1 MFKNFNECN
10 RCITRED
17 VLNITG
23 FNPINL
29 EYYQKAFI
37 HKSVLRFLS
46 SQNLNNSYE
55 RFEFL
60 GDSILN
66 LVIANFIF
74 NKYKNEEEG
83 HLTRIRTKLVN
94 GKTLSYLAKKI
105 KINEF
110 IIISKN
116 VEIIGGRNNDR
127 IIEDVFE
134 AFICAIYLDLG
145 FKYAEVFII
154 TTMNKYLD
162 FSIIEEDNN
171 FKDILLRM
179 CQKQFQ
185 ISPEYELITTTGPH
199 HTKTF
204 TSIVII
210 NGIRHKT
217 GTGKTKKESEQNASK
232 FTIESLDFQ
241 FAPVLP
247 NPSIPR
253 VVSVETSP
261 I

>member
-1 MFKNFNECN
+1 MFKNFNEVN
-10 RCITRED
+10 RCITRKD
-17 VLNITG
+17 VFNLTG

-46 SQNLNNSYE
+46 NQNLNNSYE

-60 GDSILN
+60 GDSVLN
-66 LVIANFIF
+66 LIIANFIF

-94 GKTLSYLAKKI
+94 GKTLSFLAKKI
-105 KINEF
+105 KLNDF

-127 IIEDVFE
+127 IIEDIFE

-154 TTMNKYLD
+154 TLMNKYLD
-162 FSIIEEDNN
+162 FDIIEEDNN
-171 FKDILLRM
+171 FKDILLRQ
-179 CQKQFQ
+179 CQKKFQ

-210 NGIRHKT
+210 NGIRYQT

-232 FTIESLDFQ
+232 FTLEHLENHV
-241 FAPVLP
+241 APVLP
-247 NPSIPR
+247 NPPVPLEDST
-253 VVSVETSP
+253 ETSP
-261 I
+261 T

>member
-1 MFKNFNECN
+1 MFKNFNESN
-10 RCITRED
+10 KCITRED
-17 VLNITG
+17 VFNFTG

-46 SQNLNNSYE
+46 NQNLNNSYE

-60 GDSILN
+60 GDSVLN
-66 LVIANFIF
+66 LIIANFIF

-105 KINEF
+105 KLNEF

-145 FKYAEVFII
+145 FKYAEVFI
-154 TTMNKYLD
+154 TTLMNKYLD
-162 FSIIEEDNN
+162 FNIIEEDNN
-171 FKDILLRM
+171 FKDILLRQ

-185 ISPEYELITTTGPH
+185 MSPEYELITTTGAQ

-217 GTGKTKKESEQNASK
+217 GVGKTKKESEQNASK
-232 FTIESLDFQ
+232 FTLEYLENQ
-241 FAPVLP
+241 LAPVLP
-247 NPSIPR
+247 NPPVPR
-253 VVSVETSP
+253 EVSSDTSP

>member
-1 MFKNFNECN
+1 MFKSFNDCN
-10 RCITRED
+10 KSITRED
-17 VLNITG
+17 VFNITG
-23 FNPINL
+23 FKPINL

-46 SQNLNNSYE
+46 NQNLNTSYE

-66 LVIANFIF
+66 LVIANYIF
-74 NKYKNEEEG
+74 NKYKNDEEG

-105 KINEF
+105 KLNEF

-116 VEIIGGRNNDR
+116 VETIGGRNNAR

-134 AFICAIYLDLG
+134 AFICAVFLDLG

-154 TTMNKYLD
+154 TVINKYID
-162 FSIIEEDNN
+162 FDIIEEDNN
-171 FKDILLRM
+171 FKDILLRQ

-185 ISPEYELITTTGPH
+185 ISPEYELVTTTGPH

-204 TSIVII
+204 ISVVII
-210 NGIRHKT
+210 NGVRHKT
-217 GTGKTKKESEQNASK
+217 GAGKTKKESEQNASK
-232 FTIESLDFQ
+232 FTLESLDVQ
-241 FAPVLP
+241 LAPVLP
-247 NPSIPR
+247 NPPIPL
-253 VVSVETSP
+253 VDSVETSP

>member
-1 MFKNFNECN
+1 MMFKSFNESN

-17 VLNITG
+17 ITKITG

-46 SQNLNNSYE
+46 SENLNNSYE

-60 GDSILN
+60 GDSVVN

-74 NKYKNEEEG
+74 NKYKDKEEG
-83 HLTRIRTKLVN
+83 YLTRIRTKLVN
-94 GKTLSYLAKKI
+94 GKTLSYLAKKL
-105 KINEF
+105 KLNDF
-110 IIISKN
+110 LIISKN
-116 VEIIGGRNNDR
+116 VETIGGRNNDR
-127 IIEDVFE
+127 IIEDIFE

-154 TTMNKYLD
+154 RILEEYLD
-162 FSIIEEDNN
+162 IDVIEEDNN
-171 FKDILLRM
+171 YKDILLRK
-179 CQKQFQ
+179 CQKEFQ
-185 ISPEYELITTTGPH
+185 TNPEYELITTTGPH

-204 TSIVII
+204 TSVVII
-210 NGIRHKT
+210 NGTKHKT

-232 FTIESLDFQ
+232 CTLDSL
-241 FAPVLP
+241 
-247 NPSIPR
+247 NI
-253 VVSVETSP
+253 
-261 I
+261 

>member
-1 MFKNFNECN
+1 MFKSFNDCN
-10 RCITRED
+10 KSITSED
-17 VLNITG
+17 VFNITG
-23 FNPINL
+23 FKPINL

-46 SQNLNNSYE
+46 NQNLNTSYE

-74 NKYKNEEEG
+74 NKYKQEEEG

-105 KINEF
+105 KLNDF

-134 AFICAIYLDLG
+134 AFLCSIYLDLG
-145 FKYAEVFII
+145 FKYTEVFII
-154 TTMNKYLD
+154 ALMNKYID
-162 FSIIEEDNN
+162 FDIIEEDNN
-171 FKDILLRM
+171 FKDILLRH

-185 ISPEYELITTTGPH
+185 ISPEYELITTSGQH

-210 NGIRHKT
+210 NGIRYKT

-232 FTIESLDFQ
+232 FTLESLDVQ
-241 FAPVLP
+241 NAPVLP
-247 NPSIPR
+247 NPPVPR
-253 VVSVETSP
+253 VVSSETSP

>member
-1 MFKNFNECN
+1 MFKSFNDCN
-10 RCITRED
+10 KCITRQD
-17 VLNITG
+17 VFNITG

-46 SQNLNNSYE
+46 NQNLNTSYE

-66 LVIANFIF
+66 LVIANYIF
-74 NKYKNEEEG
+74 NKYKNDEEG

-105 KINEF
+105 KLNEF

-134 AFICAIYLDLG
+134 AFICAIFLDLG

-154 TTMNKYLD
+154 TIMNKYID
-162 FSIIEEDNN
+162 FDIIEEDNN
-171 FKDILLRM
+171 FKDILLRQ

-185 ISPEYELITTTGPH
+185 ISPEYELVTTTGPH

-210 NGIRHKT
+210 NGVRHKT

-232 FTIESLDFQ
+232 LTLESLDIQ
-241 FAPVLP
+241 LAPVLP
-247 NPSIPR
+247 NPPIPL
-253 VVSVETSP
+253 VDSVETSP
-261 I
+261 T

>member
-1 MFKNFNECN
+1 MFRNFNECN
-10 RCITRED
+10 KCITRED
-17 VLNITG
+17 VFNITG

-46 SQNLNNSYE
+46 NQNLNNSYE

-60 GDSILN
+60 GDSVLN
-66 LVIANFIF
+66 LIIANFIF
-74 NKYKNEEEG
+74 NKYKTEEEG
-83 HLTRIRTKLVN
+83 YLTRIRTKLVN
-94 GKTLSYLAKKI
+94 GKTLSFLAKKI
-105 KINEF
+105 NLNDF

-116 VEIIGGRNNDR
+116 VETIGGRNNDR

-145 FKYAEVFII
+145 FKYAEVFVI
-154 TTMNKYLD
+154 TLMNKYIN
-162 FSIIEEDNN
+162 FETIELDNN
-171 FKDILLRM
+171 FKDILLRQ

-210 NGIRHKT
+210 NGVRYKT
-217 GTGKTKKESEQNASK
+217 GIGKTKKESEQNASK
-232 FTIESLDFQ
+232 FTLEHLENQ
-241 FAPVLP
+241 AAPVLP
-247 NPSIPR
+247 NPPTPR
-253 VVSVETSP
+253 EVSVETSP
-261 I
+261 T

>member
-1 MFKNFNECN
+1 MFKTFNEIN
-10 RCITRED
+10 KCITSKD
-17 VLNITG
+17 VFDITG

-74 NKYKNEEEG
+74 NRYKNEEEG

-105 KINEF
+105 KLNEF

-116 VEIIGGRNNDR
+116 VETIGGRDNDR

-134 AFICAIYLDLG
+134 AFICAIFLDLG
-145 FKYAEVFII
+145 FKYAEIFII
-154 TTMNKYLD
+154 TTMNKYLNFD
-162 FSIIEEDNN
+162 IIEEDNN
-171 FKDILLRM
+171 FKDILLRQ

-232 FTIESLDFQ
+232 FTLESLNDQ

-247 NPSIPR
+247 NPPIPR
-253 VVSVETSP
+253 SVSVETSP